1 MHPFNERMLAMAE
14 ANDPFVHFNL
24 DVSEPLPEW
33 ARLRWQEILKGGKK
47 EEKQNERAGDN

>member
-1 MHPFNERMLAMAE
+1 MLAMAE